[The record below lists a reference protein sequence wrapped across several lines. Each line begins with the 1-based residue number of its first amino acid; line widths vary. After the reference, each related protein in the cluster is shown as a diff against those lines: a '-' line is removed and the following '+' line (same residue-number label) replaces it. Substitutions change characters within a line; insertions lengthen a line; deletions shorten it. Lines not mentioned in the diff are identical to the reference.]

1 MVARALCVVSC
12 CCLLG
17 LGRTPDVPPVPAS
30 DLLYRAEAV
39 NDHFFDTLKSFVCQ
53 EKIERFRGT
62 LQSPASRQLDT
73 ITSTV
78 SFENGSEHYSGIK
91 QDHRP
96 RPTLAGISGAWSEGE
111 FGTLLRQTRQL
122 LAVEPATFQNLE
134 QLDGDWT
141 AIYEFD
147 VPAADSPWDLVIDSR
162 ESRVPFHCRMW
173 ISVKSGE
180 ILRVSRRSTLLSPD
194 SRISEIQWTVSLRS
208 VAINGANWLLPVT
221 GEYAVSYA
229 GLNRRDWNRLSFL
242 NWSSDLQHR

>member
-12 CCLLG
+12 CCVLAF
-17 LGRTPDVPPVPAS
+17 GRTPDIPPEPSS

-39 NDHFFDTLKSFVCQ
+39 NDHLFDTLKSFVCQ
-53 EKIERFRGT
+53 ETIERFRGT
-62 LQSPASRQLDT
+62 LQSPASRPLDT
-73 ITSTV
+73 VTSTV

-91 QDHRP
+91 QDNRP
-96 RPTLAGISGAWSEGE
+96 RATLASISGAWSEGE

-134 QLDGDWT
+134 QLNGDWT

-147 VPAADSPWDLVIDSR
+147 VSAADSPWDLVIDSR
-162 ESRVPFHCRMW
+162 ESHVPFHCRIW

-180 ILRVSRRSTLLSPD
+180 ILRVFRRSKFIPGD

-208 VAINGANWLLPVT
+208 VAMNGANWLLPVA
-221 GEYAVSYA
+221 GEYAVSYE
-229 GLNRRDWNRLSFL
+229 GLNRRDWNRLTFL
-242 NWSSDLQHR
+242 NWSTDLQHR